1 MWNLMGRERAA
12 RIGNRRRGIAC
23 RLLLVAGLFAALP
36 VAAYFP
42 SKDPAFGTQHGTL
55 RLGTLVGSPA
65 RYTGNVVSN
74 LLVEPSGRI
83 LLTGYATDRGP
94 DEWAIARLLAD
105 GAVDQ
110 SFGDGGRIYPK
121 PYHCDGSIRTVEQ
134 PGGTIVTV
142 AGAGGGS
149 FCQFFQSTTAL
160 RFGPDGAADVSFKPS
175 LATGAIMSD
184 VAVVMRP
191 DGRLLYGVTPGLQS
205 TALLQQVLPDGA
217 PDPSFGLNGEASFAE
232 NGGARAHD
240 LSLLPDGSAV
250 FARLTASE
258 LVLYKVDASGAK
270 VSTFGS
276 AGRFALGMT
285 DIAVGSF
292 SGRPLFTLL
301 ALKDGTFFV
310 GASRSSDLAGG
321 GFTRGLRI
329 VRVSATGALLYVSD
343 LFSEENI
350 YQQWNFV
357 ALPDAS
363 VLIGRSLV
371 AASYS
376 TNVLYRFLPD
386 NRFGGLPPVGS
397 YQFSEVRTIDAMA
410 LDNANRLLIAGQDD
424 NGALLARYI
433 ISGIAANNAMVVEF
447 YNPALQH
454 YFVTGEPVEA
464 AAIDSGAAGP
474 GWQRTGKS
482 FGSGGVSLVC
492 RFYGNTN
499 PNPATGAIYGP
510 NSHFYTADPHE
521 CAGLRALYTPAG
533 KSWKFESYDF
543 STTLP
548 DFAADDRT
556 TCRAG
561 TVPVYRAYNDGFARG
576 VDSNHRLTTDI
587 GAYQQTV
594 AAGWVGE
601 GIAMC
606 APE

>member
-1 MWNLMGRERAA
+1 MWNLVARERAA
-12 RIGNRRRGIAC
+12 QIGNGRRGIVC
-23 RLLLVAGLFAALP
+23 RLLLLAGLFAALP

-42 SKDPAFGTQHGTL
+42 FKDYTFGLRGTM

-65 RYTGNVVSN
+65 HYTENVVSN
-74 LLVEPSGRI
+74 LLVEPAGRI
-83 LLTGYATDRGP
+83 LLTGHATDRGP
-94 DEWAIARLLAD
+94 YEWVLARLLGD
-105 GAVDQ
+105 GAVDH

-121 PYHCDGSIRTVEQ
+121 PYHCDGALRTIEQ
-134 PGGTIVTV
+134 PGGAIVIV

-160 RFGPDGAADVSFKPS
+160 RFAPDGAAGASFKPS

-184 VAVVMRP
+184 VALGVRP
-191 DGRLLYGVTPGLQS
+191 DGHLLYGVTRGLQS

-217 PDPSFGLNGEASFAE
+217 PDPSFGVNGEVTFAE
-232 NGGARAHD
+232 SGASRAHD
-240 LSLLPDGSAV
+240 LAILPDGSAV

-258 LVLYKVDASGAK
+258 LILYMVDASGAK
-270 VSTFGS
+270 VSDFGN
-276 AGRFALGMT
+276 AGRFELAMT
-285 DIAVGSF
+285 DIAVGLF
-292 SGRPLFTLL
+292 GRPLITLL

-310 GASRSSDLAGG
+310 GVSWSSDIAGG
-321 GFTRGLRI
+321 GFMGGLRI
-329 VRVSATGALLYVSD
+329 VRVSATGALLYASD
-343 LFSEENI
+343 LFGKENI

-363 VLIGRSLV
+363 VLIGRSLR
-371 AASYS
+371 AASFS

-386 NRFGGLPPVGS
+386 NRFGGLGATGS
-397 YQFSEVRTIDAMA
+397 SQFSEVRTIDAMA
-410 LDNANRLLIAGQDD
+410 LDNADRLLIAGQDD
-424 NGALLARYI
+424 SGALLARYSI
-433 ISGIAANNAMVVEF
+433 RSIAANNAMVVEF

-464 AAIDSGAAGP
+464 AAIDGGAAGP
-474 GWQRTGKS
+474 GWQRTGKG

-499 PNPATGAIYGP
+499 PNPVTGAIYGP
-510 NSHFYTADPHE
+510 NSHFYTADPRE
-521 CAGLRALYTPAG
+521 CAGLRSLYTPAG

-543 STTLP
+543 STSLP
-548 DFAADDRT
+548 DFAANDRT

-561 TVPVYRAYNDGFARG
+561 TMPVYRAYNNGFARG
-576 VDSNHRLTTDI
+576 IDSNHRLTSDFA
-587 GAYQQTV
+587 AYQQTV
-594 AAGWVGE
+594 ATGWIGE